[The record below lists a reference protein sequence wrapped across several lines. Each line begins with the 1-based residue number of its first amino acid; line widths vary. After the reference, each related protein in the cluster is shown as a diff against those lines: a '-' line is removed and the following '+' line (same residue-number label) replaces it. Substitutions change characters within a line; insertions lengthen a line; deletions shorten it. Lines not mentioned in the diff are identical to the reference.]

1 MWQATGGPKAWSD
14 EYQAQMVVAN
24 RVERLEW
31 RQTEDGAKG
40 KNPPAEQEPPSF
52 VGDEQA
58 KASKADAKA
67 QEFLRRQKLIEA
79 QKAP

>member
-1 MWQATGGPKAWSD
+1 
-14 EYQAQMVVAN
+14 MVAVN

-31 RQTEDGAKG
+31 RQTEDGSKG
-40 KNPPAEQEPPSF
+40 KNPPPVQEPPPF

-67 QEFLRRQKLIEA
+67 QEFMRRQKLIEA
-79 QKAP
+79 QKTL

>member
-1 MWQATGGPKAWSD
+1 
-14 EYQAQMVVAN
+14 MVVEN
-24 RVERLEW
+24 RVARLEW

-40 KNPPAEQEPPSF
+40 KNPPPVQEPPPF

-58 KASKADAKA
+58 NASKADAKA

-79 QKAP
+79 QKTL